1 MGLPQNSGD
10 DPKLTLVENFC
21 NNLGS
26 GPYFGKW
33 SQLWEVIP
41 VLGGSPSFGRQSWL

>member
-21 NNLGS
+21 NNLGTGFDLVS
-26 GPYFGKW
+26 G
-33 SQLWEVIP
+33 L
-41 VLGGSPSFGRQSWL
+41 SFGRRS